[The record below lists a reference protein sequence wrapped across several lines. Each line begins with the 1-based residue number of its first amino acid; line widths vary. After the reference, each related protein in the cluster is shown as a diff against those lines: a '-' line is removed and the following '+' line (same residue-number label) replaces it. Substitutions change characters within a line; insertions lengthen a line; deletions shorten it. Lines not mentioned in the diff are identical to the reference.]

1 MMNWNCR
8 PPAKWFR
15 TQKIKKQQKSRLQ
28 WQKRGRGS
36 HWSSHT
42 LRWLTAANTNPKGH
56 AWYLLASASFKN
68 YVLTYSFIS
77 IPYVS
82 SLRARTI
89 LLFHYIPYTVVM
101 HFCFCLC
108 VRAWTFV
115 CVRAH
120 NATVYVWRLETALGV
135 RSYIPSCWFWGLNS
149 VCRAWQQALLAS
161 EPSPWSPL
169 VLHFFL
175 IWVGLIHFNWIKPT
189 PFCEWAVTS
198 DAIEDMKNILIPTQT

>member
-1 MMNWNCR
+1 MMNGNCR

-15 TQKIKKQQKSRLQ
+15 TQKIKSNKKADCNGRKEGGAPTGAHIHSDDWQQRILTQ
-28 WQKRGRGS
+28 RGM
-36 HWSSHT
+36 
-42 LRWLTAANTNPKGH
+42 LDN
-56 AWYLLASASFKN
+56 LLASASFKN

-120 NATVYVWRLETALGV
+120 NATAYVWRLETALGV
-135 RSYIPSCWFWGLNS
+135 RSCILSCWFWGLNS
-149 VCRAWQQALLAS
+149 VCRAWQQAPLAS
-161 EPSPWSPL
+161 EPSPWAPL
-169 VLHFFL
+169 VLHFCLF
-175 IWVGLIHFNWIKPT
+175 G
-189 PFCEWAVTS
+189 
-198 DAIEDMKNILIPTQT
+198 